1 MNKSKEKRVIAFGI
15 ILIDHKQDITEQ
27 ILFKKLKALE
37 KNPIKIILTTPP
49 WLCVDTYRR
58 S

>member
-15 ILIDHKQDITEQ
+15 ILIDHEQDITEQ
-27 ILFKKLKALE
+27 IFKKNWRLLK

-49 WLCVDTYRR
+49 WLCIDTYRR

>member
-27 ILFKKLKALE
+27 IFLKKLKALE

-49 WLCVDTYRR
+49 
-58 S
+58 

>member
-1 MNKSKEKRVIAFGI
+1 MNKSKEKRVAFGI

-27 ILFKKLKALE
+27 IFLKKLKALE

-49 WLCVDTYRR
+49 
-58 S
+58 